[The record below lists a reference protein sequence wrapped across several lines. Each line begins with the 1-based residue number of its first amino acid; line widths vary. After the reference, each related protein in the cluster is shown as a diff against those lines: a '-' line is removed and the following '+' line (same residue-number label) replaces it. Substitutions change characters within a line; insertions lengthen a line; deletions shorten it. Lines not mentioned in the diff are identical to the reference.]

1 LVSSTQPDY
10 FHHTWS
16 ISLSLV
22 FCKETSCNM
31 KRYLVFLS
39 VLLTLFSGVAV
50 AVTIGA
56 PPAKALAA
64 SNRPQEYLALGNS
77 VAFGF
82 NPLLNESN
90 ANNFIGY
97 PTPVAAALKEKLT
110 NPSCPGETSSHF
122 ISLAG
127 SDNGCG
133 AYRLN
138 FPLHVAYST
147 TQTQLEYADGFL
159 QSHHKTL
166 VVSIDIGAND
176 LFVLINGC
184 KANVGCIQL
193 GLPGML
199 ATLSANLDT
208 IYGHIRNLDGYHHK
222 LVALTYYSLNYSD
235 PTGTFLI
242 SQVNKVVTDRTLAW
256 KGIIADGFD
265 AFADASTASGG
276 DTCAAG
282 LRIVLSTSPLT
293 CDIHPSPAG
302 RDLLARAIVK
312 ALRTDD

>member
-1 LVSSTQPDY
+1 
-10 FHHTWS
+10 
-16 ISLSLV
+16 
-22 FCKETSCNM
+22 M
-31 KRYLVFLS
+31 KRYLVILS
-39 VLLTLFSGVAV
+39 VLLTLFSSVAV
-50 AVTIGA
+50 AITVFA
-56 PPAKALAA
+56 HPATALAA

-82 NPLLNESN
+82 NPDPSLASN

-97 PTPVAAALKEKLT
+97 PTPVAAALKESLT

-122 ISLAG
+122 ISLTG

-133 AYRLN
+133 FYSN
-138 FPLHVAYST
+138 HFPLHVAYST
-147 TQTQLEYADGFL
+147 TQLAFADGFL
-159 QSHHKTL
+159 QSHPKTL

-176 LFVLINGC
+176 LFVLENGC
-184 KANVGCIQL
+184 GGASTPAEIKCIL
-193 GLPGML
+193 DGLPAML

-242 SQVNKVVTDRTLAW
+242 SQVNKVVANRTLAW
-256 KGIIADGFD
+256 GGIVASGFD
-265 AFADASTASGG
+265 AFAAASTAFGG

-282 LRIVLSTSPLT
+282 LRIVLVASPLT

-302 RDLLARAIVK
+302 RDLLAQAIVN
-312 ALRTDD
+312 ALRTD